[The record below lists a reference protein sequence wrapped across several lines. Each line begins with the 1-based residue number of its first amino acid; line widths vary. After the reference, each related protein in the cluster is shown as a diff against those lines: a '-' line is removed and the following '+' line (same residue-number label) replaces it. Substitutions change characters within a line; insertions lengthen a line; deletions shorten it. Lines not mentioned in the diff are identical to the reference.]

1 MHIRPGDRNGRWP
14 LIIYLVRHGQTV
26 WNLEK
31 RRQGQLDSPLTE
43 AGVEQARA
51 VGRLLRVRIESNAS
65 MVSSP
70 LGRALQT
77 AELVACELG
86 LELADIR
93 QDPQLMEAD
102 HGAWSGLVKEQIKPN
117 YPEQWRQRHADRW
130 NFRFPGG
137 ESYADLALRA
147 ASWLESL
154 ESSEQPLV
162 VVTHEMLSRC
172 LRGHYLGL
180 DSEQTLQLSH
190 PHDHVFIMANGTIE
204 TSAPELN
211 LESET

>member
-1 MHIRPGDRNGRWP
+1 

-43 AGVEQARA
+43 TGIEQARA
-51 VGRLLRVRIESNAS
+51 VGRLLRARTEAGVS

-77 AELVACELG
+77 AELVARELG
-86 LELADIR
+86 LEHADIR
-93 QDPQLMEAD
+93 QDPRLMEAD
-102 HGAWSGLVKEQIKPN
+102 HGAWSGLVKQEIKPN
-117 YPEQWRQRHADRW
+117 YPEQWRQRRADRW

-137 ESYADLALRA
+137 ESYADLARRA
-147 ASWLESL
+147 ASWLENL
-154 ESSEQPLV
+154 ESPEEPLV

-180 DSEQTLQLSH
+180 DAAQTLQLSH

-204 TSAPELN
+204 TCAPEPGHRI
-211 LESET
+211 